1 MALMKEAVPQILV
14 PTNVEEVILNQP
26 KEAIIS

>member
-14 PTNVEEVILNQP
+14 PTNEEEVILNQP